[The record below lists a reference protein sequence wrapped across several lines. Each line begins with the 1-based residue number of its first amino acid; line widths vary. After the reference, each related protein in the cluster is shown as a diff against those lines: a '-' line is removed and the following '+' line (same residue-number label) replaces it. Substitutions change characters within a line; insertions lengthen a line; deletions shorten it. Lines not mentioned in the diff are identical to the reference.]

1 MYDLIY
7 ADGKARTVLE
17 KAFPRAKFEDASDF
31 IHTERF
37 SIELEIEESDYRMQ
51 VLKLGLALVSFNF
64 QLWSMDKPKEPEKEK
79 KWQEEYDG
87 LMAELKKMKK
97 A

>member
-7 ADGKARTVLE
+7 ADSRARTVLKE
-17 KAFPRAKFEDASDF
+17 AFPKAKFEDASDD

-37 SIELEIEESDYRMQ
+37 SIELDIEDRDYRMQ

-64 QLWSMDKPKEPEKEK
+64 QLWSMEKPEEPEEK
-79 KWQEEYDG
+79 KEWRKEYEG
-87 LMAELKKMKK
+87 LMRELKKMKK
-97 A
+97 S